1 MQHIVK
7 VVFTTLL
14 LICST
19 LAYAQRLTV
28 PAYMEDAVSC
38 TTQPISQS
46 LIQSVQAECIQKGK
60 SRELSDSRTTGFK
73 ALVSKRGKVM
83 FAARFS
89 CGGSNVYRRLGDY
102 PALTITQARS
112 AAQKLIADM
121 RAEYQLRGANLFVSH
136 NLLFSGL
143 LDRFEHDVLDA
154 GVKRSADTD
163 RSKIRNY
170 LLPLLGHFKIHD
182 IDEGVIGRYLN
193 GLSNLKPATR
203 NRHLALLKAIF
214 GYGRRMKLVTTLPTE
229 FIRMLPETTSR
240 RRAMSHEEFQRWFKA
255 CEQKHHKEPDSAA
268 VMLLMFLGL
277 TGLRLGETRHLRL
290 EDVEW
295 SRRVITLRQ
304 TKNGRQ
310 RHVPVCDKAFVLL
323 TEAHQFLGDSG
334 WVFPGQNTDNPV
346 AEPRRLQKTLCE
358 TAGIPPYTI
367 HELRHSFATILVE
380 SGADIHMVKE
390 LLGHSTIK
398 VTEIYVH
405 SSPERYH
412 AAVNQAMG
420 VVNS

>member
-1 MQHIVK
+1 M
-7 VVFTTLL
+7 
-14 LICST
+14 
-19 LAYAQRLTV
+19 
-28 PAYMEDAVSC
+28 SC

-46 LIQSVQAECIQKGK
+46 LLQSVQAECIQNGK
-60 SRELSDSRTTGFK
+60 SRELSDSRTAGFK

-89 CGGSNVYRRLGDY
+89 CGGRNVYRRLGDY
-102 PALTITQARS
+102 PALSITQARS

-121 RAEYQLRGANLFVSH
+121 RAEYQLRGANLFVSC

-143 LDRFEHDVLDA
+143 LDRYEHDVLDA

-170 LLPLLGHFKIHD
+170 LLPLLGHFKVQD

-193 GLSNLKPATR
+193 GLSDLKPATR

-240 RRAMSHEEFQRWFKA
+240 RRAMRHDEFQRWFKA
-255 CEQKHHKEPDSAA
+255 CEQKHHRQPDNAA

-295 SRRVITLRQ
+295 SRKVITLRQ

-323 TEAHQFLGDSG
+323 TEARQFLGDSG
-334 WVFPGQNTDNPV
+334 WVFAGKSTDNPV

-390 LLGHSTIK
+390 LLGHSTVK

-412 AAVNQAMG
+412 TAVNQAMD

>member
-1 MQHIVK
+1 
-7 VVFTTLL
+7 
-14 LICST
+14 
-19 LAYAQRLTV
+19 
-28 PAYMEDAVSC
+28 
-38 TTQPISQS
+38 
-46 LIQSVQAECIQKGK
+46 
-60 SRELSDSRTTGFK
+60 
-73 ALVSKRGKVM
+73 
-83 FAARFS
+83 
-89 CGGSNVYRRLGDY
+89 
-102 PALTITQARS
+102 
-112 AAQKLIADM
+112 M

-229 FIRMLPETTSR
+229 FIRMLPKTTSR

-277 TGLRLGETRHLRL
+277 TGLRLGKPVTFVWRMWNGHVRSLRS
-290 EDVEW
+290 D
-295 SRRVITLRQ
+295 R
-304 TKNGRQ
+304 
-310 RHVPVCDKAFVLL
+310 
-323 TEAHQFLGDSG
+323 
-334 WVFPGQNTDNPV
+334 
-346 AEPRRLQKTLCE
+346 PR
-358 TAGIPPYTI
+358 TAGSVMF
-367 HELRHSFATILVE
+367 RCV
-380 SGADIHMVKE
+380 
-390 LLGHSTIK
+390 IK
-398 VTEIYVH
+398 
-405 SSPERYH
+405 PLCC
-412 AAVNQAMG
+412 
-420 VVNS
+420 